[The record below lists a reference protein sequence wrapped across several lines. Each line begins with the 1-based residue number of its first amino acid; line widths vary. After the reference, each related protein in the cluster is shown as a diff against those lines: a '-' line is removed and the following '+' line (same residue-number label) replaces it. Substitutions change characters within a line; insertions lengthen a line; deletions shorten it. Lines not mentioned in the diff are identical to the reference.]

1 MGEVG
6 EARAADGGGGDGR
19 SGVGAGALLL
29 AFFLFAVRACWPLRL
44 RPLGCVLDGERVRGW

>member
-1 MGEVG
+1 VG

-29 AFFLFAVRACWPLRL
+29 AFFLVFACRACWPLRL
-44 RPLGCVLDGERVRGW
+44 RPLGCVLEGERGVRGW